1 MDRRQSLPSDPP
13 TAGAAPLRL
22 LDPRLHLALNVL
34 LVTASELL
42 LKRGAMATLHAPGL
56 PWLDSLGIGTLGS
69 GWVWAGIACYIVSF
83 LNWLYILRWLPLSIA
98 FPLASTVHA
107 LIPLGAWLFLGE
119 TLGPVRWGG
128 IGLIVMGIWFIAGTL
143 THAEET
149 L

>member
-1 MDRRQSLPSDPP
+1 M
-13 TAGAAPLRL
+13 
-22 LDPRLHLALNVL
+22 
-34 LVTASELL
+34 
-42 LKRGAMATLHAPGL
+42 
-56 PWLDSLGIGTLGS
+56 
-69 GWVWAGIACYIVSF
+69 WAGIACYIVSF

-128 IGLIVMGIWFIAGTL
+128 IGLIVAGIWFIAGSL

-149 L
+149 V